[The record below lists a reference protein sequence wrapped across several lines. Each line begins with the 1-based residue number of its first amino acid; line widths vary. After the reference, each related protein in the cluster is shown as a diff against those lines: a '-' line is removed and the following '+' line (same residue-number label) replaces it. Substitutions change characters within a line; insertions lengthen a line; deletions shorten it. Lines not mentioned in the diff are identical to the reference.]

1 VRILTAHDAVQL
13 IPDGATVAISGGGYR
28 VVPEALLEALSQVSR
43 AGTGPTGLTAIAI
56 AWLERAR
63 GGRGGDGTGLNLL
76 AVPNLLD
83 RIITSSYSRSRTS
96 EMGAAI
102 RADQLAAFNYPMGT
116 MVQWMRAIAAGRSG
130 LLTTVGLGTFV
141 DPRVEGGVVNA
152 RAGKPLNRVV
162 MVKGEEHLYYPAL
175 PVQVALVKASAVD
188 PRGNLF
194 FDNEAFDHG
203 VQELAMASRR
213 HRGLVIAQVNRL
225 VEYGELHPRFARVPG
240 PLVDVVVVQ
249 PETWEDEQDPL
260 LTGRDY
266 SDLPSPGV
274 GMEPRHAI
282 ARTVVELL
290 PKNAMVNLGAGIPM
304 YDVPEAARG
313 LGRDDIY
320 FTVEQGPMDGWPKAG
335 GVSRHPGMIMPQLDV
350 FDFYEGGGPDVSVL
364 AFGEVGRNGDVNVSR
379 FGDMMPG
386 CGDFPN
392 IVHGIK
398 KLFFC
403 GTLTTGGLDE
413 TIRQGTVD
421 IRVEGRIDR
430 FVQKVSQVTFNAQ
443 RALAAGH
450 EVVVVT
456 DRCILELR
464 ADGFE
469 VVRIFPGVDLDL
481 DVLAHIP
488 FPVRTRPG
496 NRADPL
502 PVTEPVHLK

>member
-1 VRILTAHDAVQL
+1 MTADDAVRL

-28 VVPEALLEALSQVSR
+28 VVPETLLEALSRSFR
-43 AGTGPTGLTAIAI
+43 IGTGPTGLTAVAI

-63 GGRGGDGTGLNLL
+63 GGRGGNGTGLNLL
-76 AVPNLLD
+76 AVPGLLD
-83 RIITSSYSRSRTS
+83 RIISSSYSRSRTS
-96 EMGAAI
+96 EMSAAI
-102 RADQLAAFNYPMGT
+102 RADQIAAFNYPMGT

-162 MVKGEEHLYYPAL
+162 TVAGEEHLYYPAL
-175 PVQVALVKASAVD
+175 PLHVALVKASAVD

-194 FDNEAFDHG
+194 FDDEAFDHG
-203 VQELAMASRR
+203 VQDMAMATRR
-213 HRGLVIAQVNRL
+213 YRGLVIAQVNRL
-225 VEYGELHPRFARVPG
+225 VEYGELHPRFARIPG

-249 PETWEDEQDPL
+249 PEVWEDEQDPA

-266 SDLPSPGV
+266 SPLPSPSSV
-274 GMEPRHAI
+274 MEPRDAI

-335 GVSRHPGMIMPQLDV
+335 GVSRHPGVIMPQLDV

-379 FGDMMPG
+379 FGDLMPG
-386 CGDFPN
+386 CGGFPN
-392 IVHGIK
+392 IVHGVK

-413 TIRQGTVD
+413 TIRQGSVD

-430 FVQKVSQVTFNAQ
+430 FVQTVSQVTFNAQ
-443 RALAAGH
+443 RALAADH
-450 EVVVVT
+450 EITVIT

-469 VVRIFPGVDLDL
+469 VVKIFPGVDLDV

-488 FPVRTRPG
+488 FPVRSG
-496 NRADPL
+496 S
-502 PVTEPVHLK
+502 VTEPVHSGWWNSALK